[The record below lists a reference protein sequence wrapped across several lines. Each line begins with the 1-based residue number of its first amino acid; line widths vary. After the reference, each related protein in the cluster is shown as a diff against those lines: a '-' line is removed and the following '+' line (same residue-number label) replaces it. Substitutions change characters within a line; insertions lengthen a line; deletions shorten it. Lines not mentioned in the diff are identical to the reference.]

1 MRKNELSIGHYA
13 RFESEIIFERILFSR
28 YIISANVYFFHMCSI
43 SHSDSIAIVIL
54 PSLESKSIWRLAFS
68 SWVIVECDFSYFFL
82 EQFSFHIWDVSAF
95 YRRNRENF
103 CVLYTFFFL
112 IFKSNIIMYDAIDS
126 ILSIRSR
133 SVSNVTNFFYNFL
146 ILFVVCK
153 SEVIVSLV
161 ESKSINL

>member
-1 MRKNELSIGHYA
+1 MRRFCILS
-13 RFESEIIFERILFSR
+13 EKSKKILCFI
-28 YIISANVYFFHMCSI
+28 YI
-43 SHSDSIAIVIL
+43 
-54 PSLESKSIWRLAFS
+54 
-68 SWVIVECDFSYFFL
+68 
-82 EQFSFHIWDVSAF
+82 
-95 YRRNRENF
+95 
-103 CVLYTFFFL
+103 FFL

-161 ESKSINL
+161 ESKSIHL